1 MNLLLVGLNHKS
13 APVEVRER
21 LAFQPKRMP
30 EALSALTR
38 VNGHPAGTIYEAV
51 ILSTCNRVEIYA
63 VVKNNEEAT
72 QTIRNFL
79 STFHKIDT
87 EEFDSH
93 LYYAHNL
100 GVVEH
105 LFSVISGIDSMVVG
119 ETQIQG
125 QVKQAFEASQQY
137 GAIGPYLSTLFSKAM
152 TVGKRVRT
160 ETAISERAVSVSGA
174 AVNLVS
180 NLFNEVPKLK
190 VLIIG
195 VGKMGLDAVKSLM
208 KRGATDIS
216 IINRGQERVRPI
228 AEEYNLTVS
237 NFEKLESEL
246 LEADVVISSTGAP
259 HAVLTTDAMRRVL
272 GRRGAEK
279 CLLIVDLAVPRDV
292 EPEVGALQGVT
303 LLNIDRLETQV
314 EENLERRCEE
324 INRVRDIINE
334 EVGEFQAWYQSLNA
348 KPVIKKLRQKADQ
361 IREKE
366 LQRALRRFEEKL
378 SDKDA
383 QVVQE
388 LSRRII
394 NKMLHE
400 PLTRL
405 REQAS
410 LGNGDVYTSAVQH
423 LFDLDEHSNHNDKTR
438 H

>member
-38 VNGHPAGTIYEAV
+38 VNGQSEGAIYEAV

-63 VVKNNEEAT
+63 VVKNNEQAI
-72 QTIRNFL
+72 QAVRNFL
-79 STFHKIDT
+79 SSFHHLQV
-87 EEFDSH
+87 EEFESH
-93 LYYAHNL
+93 LYTAHNL

-125 QVKQAFEASQQY
+125 QVKQAFEASQTY
-137 GAIGPYLSTLFSKAM
+137 GAIGPYLSTLFSNAL

-180 NLFNEVPKLK
+180 NLFADVPKLK

-228 AEEYNLTVS
+228 AEEYNLTLS
-237 NFEKLESEL
+237 SFEQLESEL
-246 LEADVVISSTGAP
+246 IDADVVISSTGAP
-259 HAVLTTDAMRRVL
+259 HVVLTADTMKRVL
-272 GRRGAEK
+272 MQRAIEK

-292 EPEVGALQGVT
+292 EPEVGDLESVT

-334 EVGEFQAWYQSLNA
+334 EVAKFQAWYQSLNA
-348 KPVIKKLRQKADQ
+348 KPVIKKLRQKAEQ

-366 LQRALRRFEEKL
+366 LHRALRRFEEEL

-388 LSRRII
+388 LSHRII
-394 NKMLHE
+394 NKMLHD
-400 PLTRL
+400 PLIRL
-405 REQAS
+405 REEAS
-410 LGNGDVYTSAVQH
+410 LGNGDVYTSAVQR
-423 LFDLDEHSNHNDKTR
+423 LFDLDEHHNQKEETHR
-438 H
+438 